1 MAVCIIGGAFFG
13 ASITLG
19 LAAIA
24 NYPAN
29 TAGDVHWLNDVVNA
43 ATILLIGTTWG
54 LLFAIPVGIPA
65 GAIAAGFIW
74 WLRGA
79 SWQPRT
85 RATWSLMG
93 CLSGITLAALIAIPL
108 SALAGLGLQV
118 ILVVVAGT
126 GAACGALLGWL
137 VSPQFIAVRR

>member
-1 MAVCIIGGAFFG
+1 
-13 ASITLG
+13 
-19 LAAIA
+19 
-24 NYPAN
+24 
-29 TAGDVHWLNDVVNA
+29 
-43 ATILLIGTTWG
+43 
-54 LLFAIPVGIPA
+54 
-65 GAIAAGFIW
+65 
-74 WLRGA
+74 
-79 SWQPRT
+79 
-85 RATWSLMG
+85 MG